1 MFIFNLYKAN
11 AYKASAYKKASASQA
26 LANNITARFAFCC
39 ALPFILST
47 QAFASSDNVETAPLT
62 FSKAIRIAQQNDPWL
77 TGNIEKQRSVESMSQ
92 ASYSLPDPQV
102 SIGVGNLAADS
113 LEFEQEAMTQFKVG
127 ITQMFP
133 RGDSLSVKSEQLK
146 IESEQYPLQRQDRKA
161 KVAVTVGSL
170 WLDAYKIEQTI
181 VLVKKNRALFEQLV
195 ELAESNYSSAKGKTR
210 QQDVVQAQVELIQLE
225 DKLVQLSLQQ
235 SQIMGN
241 LVQWVSDYSVE
252 KAEAKNSTSNSSKFN
267 IEQLTLAG
275 DIPQLESNQQQ
286 IVLANSWPK
295 QEQLALYFVN
305 HPSVLALDK
314 KIHAAKSSIKLAKQ
328 KYQPEWGVTA
338 SYAYRDDDP
347 MGNERSDLLS
357 IGVTFDLPLFTEN
370 KQDKE
375 VQSAVSQTQVIKT
388 DKILLL
394 RKMMS
399 SFASSKGRFMSLQ
412 QRKSLFNEK
421 LVPQVNE
428 QIEAALMA
436 YTHDDGDFSDV
447 IRARMTMLETEIDFL
462 AINVEEQKLL
472 LELNYLFMNADQHH
486 IAFNHSNMQKP
497 KYARQGATND

>member
-1 MFIFNLYKAN
+1 M
-11 AYKASAYKKASASQA
+11 
-26 LANNITARFAFCC
+26 
-39 ALPFILST
+39 
-47 QAFASSDNVETAPLT
+47 
-62 FSKAIRIAQQNDPWL
+62 
-77 TGNIEKQRSVESMSQ
+77 
-92 ASYSLPDPQV
+92 
-102 SIGVGNLAADS
+102 
-113 LEFEQEAMTQFKVG
+113 
-127 ITQMFP
+127 
-133 RGDSLSVKSEQLK
+133 
-146 IESEQYPLQRQDRKA
+146 
-161 KVAVTVGSL
+161 
-170 WLDAYKIEQTI
+170 
-181 VLVKKNRALFEQLV
+181 
-195 ELAESNYSSAKGKTR
+195 
-210 QQDVVQAQVELIQLE
+210 
-225 DKLVQLSLQQ
+225 
-235 SQIMGN
+235 
-241 LVQWVSDYSVE
+241 
-252 KAEAKNSTSNSSKFN
+252 
-267 IEQLTLAG
+267 
-275 DIPQLESNQQQ
+275 
-286 IVLANSWPK
+286 
-295 QEQLALYFVN
+295 
-305 HPSVLALDK
+305 LALDK